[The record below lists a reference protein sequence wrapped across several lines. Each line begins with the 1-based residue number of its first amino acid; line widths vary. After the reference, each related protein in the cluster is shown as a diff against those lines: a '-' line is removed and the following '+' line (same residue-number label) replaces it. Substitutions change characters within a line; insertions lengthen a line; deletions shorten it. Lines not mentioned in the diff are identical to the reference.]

1 MRDPI
6 SRRAS
11 YRSALRSPDLRVL
24 LGSGLISASG
34 SWAYNVALMVLLYER
49 THSAAW
55 VAAGAAGRF
64 LPALAFSAYGGVIAE
79 RFERV
84 RLMVWLNLAALA
96 LQAGLAVAAWQRAP
110 ALVYV
115 LLAAATSVLMTGY
128 EPAVAALVPQVV
140 GEDDLAAANA
150 LNAMIQNLVVVVG
163 PAVGAALLLGGGPTL
178 AIAVN
183 ALTFGVAAAW
193 LPRLSARSA
202 PSDVTG
208 GGRAGPIRQITAG
221 FRTLASSSAA
231 MTFVGFSVLASFLY
245 GTDTVLF
252 IPISRFQLH
261 TGTSGYGYLLAGL
274 GVGGIAGAAVVNRL
288 AARRRLA
295 AAILGGI
302 AAYCLPTALLIV
314 VHQPVAGFAL
324 QVVRGAGTLVV
335 DTLAIT
341 ALQRSVRRD
350 MVARVYGAFLTLVLA
365 AISLGA
371 LITPVL
377 LRAGLH
383 LTMLI
388 YGVGVPALCLLT
400 LPWLLAADRRAAAA
414 ATAMAPR
421 VALLERLGLFLNA
434 SRSSLE
440 SLAESAE
447 EVSVP
452 AGAVIMAEGEEAD
465 AFFILTDGELE
476 VAAVGERH
484 SGPVR
489 LGTLAPVSYA
499 GEIGLLGQMPR
510 TATVTARSPAQ
521 LLRIDGAAFLS
532 ALTSLTASPMLL
544 TQAQSRLATT
554 HPARALAAPL
564 DQDDVIDDVVP
575 VPVPVPRVLPAGS
588 RTVSPSDA
596 ARTDTARP
604 AKPVTSSSMAS
615 SVRPGAWWKSM
626 TWRAPAASARLTA

>member
-11 YRSALRSPDLRVL
+11 YRSALRSRDLRVL

-64 LPALAFSAYGGVIAE
+64 LPALVFSAYGGVIAE

-96 LQAGLAVAAWQRAP
+96 LQAGLAAAAWQRAP
-110 ALVYV
+110 ALVDV
-115 LLAAATSVLMTGY
+115 ALAAATSVLMTGY

-150 LNAMIQNLVVVVG
+150 LNAVIQNLVVVVG
-163 PAVGAALLLGGGPTL
+163 PAIGAVLLLAGGPTL
-178 AIAVN
+178 AILVN

-193 LPRLSARSA
+193 LPRMSARSA

-208 GGRAGPIRQITAG
+208 GGKVGPIRQVTDG
-221 FRTLASSSAA
+221 FRALATSSAA

-252 IPISRFQLH
+252 IPISRIQLH
-261 TGTSGYGYLLAGL
+261 TGASGYGYLLAGL
-274 GVGGIAGAAVVNRL
+274 GVGGVAGAAFVNKL

-295 AAILGGI
+295 TAILGGI

-314 VHQPVAGFAL
+314 VHQPAAGFAL

-341 ALQRSVRRD
+341 ALQRSVPRD
-350 MVARVYGAFLTLVLA
+350 MVARVYGVFLTLVLA

-371 LITPVL
+371 LLTPVL
-377 LRAGLH
+377 LRIGLH
-383 LTMLI
+383 QTMLI
-388 YGVGVPALCLLT
+388 YGAVVPALCLLT
-400 LPWLLAADRRAAAA
+400 LPWLLAADRRAAAVA
-414 ATAMAPR
+414 AAVAPR
-421 VALLERLGLFLNA
+421 VAILERLGLFLNA

-440 SLAESAE
+440 SLAASAA

-476 VAAVGERH
+476 VTAIGERQ
-484 SGPVR
+484 SAPVR

-510 TATVTARSPAQ
+510 TATVTARTSAE
-521 LLRIDGAAFLS
+521 LLRIDGATFLS

-564 DQDDVIDDVVP
+564 DQDEVIDDV

-596 ARTDTARP
+596 ARTGTARP
-604 AKPVTSSSMAS
+604 AKPATSSSIAS
-615 SVRPGAWWKSM
+615 SVRPGAWWKSI
-626 TWRAPAASARLTA
+626 TCRAPAASARLTA